1 MHRINSDGSVNNR
14 FVDGDPS
21 TGTVGTVVDAA
32 FMNSVQ
38 EELSGI
44 VEGFGNTL
52 SSVNNAQI
60 WNILQLLGIRPQNVT
75 GNSYEVPGTW
85 RGSTLLSIPPSNFAV
100 TSYFRSA
107 GVIVFVVPKWGSDS
121 PDSISFIYGN
131 STVEIPRGS
140 ALVAIATDTQF
151 AWHKRFL
158 VLDSDN
164 RAVVPYLTVGNINSI
179 ALTATA
185 FFTSASYTELTWTAV
200 GAKSVA
206 SFNVPAG
213 MICELHVRHHM
224 TFNTTG
230 NETAI
235 TTLYDSNNVGDVVYW
250 DVVPGSGSYA
260 EQTLIVKNS
269 DSAAKP
275 FSLVQQ
281 FSMDSMTSMNDKI
294 TWRGTFRCL

>member
-1 MHRINSDGSVNNR
+1 MHRIDSDGSVNNQ
-14 FVDGDPS
+14 FVDGDAS
-21 TGTVGTVVDAA
+21 TGTAGTVVDAA

-38 EELSGI
+38 EELAGI

-75 GNSYEVPGTW
+75 ENSYAVPSTW
-85 RGSTLLSIPPSNFAV
+85 RGSTLLFIPPSDFAV
-100 TSYFRSA
+100 TSYFRST
-107 GVIVFVVPKWGSDS
+107 GVIVFVVPKWESNS
-121 PDSISFIYGN
+121 PDSISFVYGN

-151 AWHKRFL
+151 AWYKRFL

-164 RAVVPYLTVGNINSI
+164 RAVVPYLTVGEINSI
-179 ALTATA
+179 ALTATS
-185 FFTSASYTELTWTAV
+185 FFKSAAYTELTWTAV

-206 SFNVPAG
+206 SFSVPAD
-213 MICELHVRHHM
+213 MICELHVRHNM

-235 TTLYDSNNVGDVVYW
+235 TTLYDSNGSGDVVYW
-250 DVVPGSGSYA
+250 DVVSGGGSYA
-260 EQTLIVKNS
+260 EQTLVVKNS
-269 DSAAKP
+269 DSAAKS

-281 FSMDSMTSMNDKI
+281 FSMASMTSMTDKI